1 MGDHHKQA
9 FLAEWRAL
17 PHSCKEKQGL
27 LSKFKLDKSCKWM
40 VVHQETIEETNSSS
54 LDTKDGYLNKFQLA
68 DLVKLPV
75 ESKEFE
81 DFSTTLKSDHDWDE
95 ENPIER
101 GFKKAG
107 LARYHVEGFKDLK
120 VENHTLKN
128 SESLAA
134 TRQTTSTAGLGDALA
149 LQDKGQVQ
157 VKMEN
162 PLKQRLDQA
171 LQVLSSGKQAIEK
184 VLPALED
191 LAACLLQKG
200 KDPKKEWLKD
210 KGETLQASVLSKLN
224 QEVKSVRETLLA
236 HKDLPA
242 DQCTAE
248 QCRSIEDKSADLDVL
263 LDAAKTWKKKAQLLT
278 AEK

>member
-1 MGDHHKQA
+1 M
-9 FLAEWRAL
+9 LACHPL
-17 PHSCKEKQGL
+17 PR
-27 LSKFKLDKSCKWM
+27 
-40 VVHQETIEETNSSS
+40 
-54 LDTKDGYLNKFQLA
+54 FQLA

-75 ESKEFE
+75 EPKEFE

-171 LQVLSSGKQAIEK
+171 LQVLSSGKSASRLGGPGCLLASEGERPQEGMAQGQGG
-184 VLPALED
+184 D
-191 LAACLLQKG
+191 LAGQRSV
-200 KDPKKEWLKD
+200 
-210 KGETLQASVLSKLN
+210 QA
-224 QEVKSVRETLLA
+224 VKSVRETLLG
-236 HKDLPA
+236 HKDLPV
-242 DQCTAE
+242 DQCTAAV
-248 QCRSIEDKSADLDVL
+248 QIHWGQKRRFGRPFGRGKDLEEEGPA
-263 LDAAKTWKKKAQLLT
+263 LDC
-278 AEK
+278 

>member
-1 MGDHHKQA
+1 MDKKEVSGMLANLSYGAKMGDHHKQA

-157 VKMEN
+157 VKMEAEAGSG
-162 PLKQRLDQA
+162 PPGSLQSKAGYRKSASRLGGPGCLLASEGERPQEGMA
-171 LQVLSSGKQAIEK
+171 QGQGG
-184 VLPALED
+184 D
-191 LAACLLQKG
+191 LAGQRSVQAEPGGQECPRDIARPQRSACRPVHGRAVQI
-200 KDPKKEWLKD
+200 
-210 KGETLQASVLSKLN
+210 
-224 QEVKSVRETLLA
+224 
-236 HKDLPA
+236 H
-242 DQCTAE
+242 
-248 QCRSIEDKSADLDVL
+248 
-263 LDAAKTWKKKAQLLT
+263 
-278 AEK
+278 

>member
-1 MGDHHKQA
+1 QGMDKKEVSGMLANLSYGAKMGDHHKQA
-9 FLAEWRAL
+9 FLTEWRAL

-54 LDTKDGYLNKFQLA
+54 LDTKDGYLNKFLGIPAAFSLWITNRFQLA

-81 DFSTTLKSDHDWDE
+81 DFSTTLKSDHDWYE

-210 KGETLQASVLSKLN
+210 KGETLQASVLC
-224 QEVKSVRETLLA
+224 KS
-236 HKDLPA
+236 
-242 DQCTAE
+242 
-248 QCRSIEDKSADLDVL
+248 
-263 LDAAKTWKKKAQLLT
+263 
-278 AEK
+278 

>member
-1 MGDHHKQA
+1 MDKKEVRGMLANLSYGAKMGDHHKQA

-81 DFSTTLKSDHDWDE
+81 DFSTTLKSDHDWD
-95 ENPIER
+95 
-101 GFKKAG
+101 
-107 LARYHVEGFKDLK
+107 EGFKDLK

-224 QEVKSVRETLLA
+224 QEDKSVRETLLA

-278 AEK
+278 AEN

>member
-1 MGDHHKQA
+1 M
-9 FLAEWRAL
+9 LACHPL
-17 PHSCKEKQGL
+17 PR
-27 LSKFKLDKSCKWM
+27 
-40 VVHQETIEETNSSS
+40 
-54 LDTKDGYLNKFQLA
+54 FQLA

-191 LAACLLQKG
+191 LAAYLLQKSF
-200 KDPKKEWLKD
+200 PKKEWLKD
-210 KGETLQASVLSKLN
+210 KGETLQASVLSNLN

-242 DQCTAE
+242 DQC
-248 QCRSIEDKSADLDVL
+248 RSIEGKSADLDVL

-278 AEK
+278 AEN